1 MLLENGIDAGRNR
14 KESEVCDM
22 NNKKMNV
29 MQGKVNTFGKSNVQ
43 RTYGMTSS
51 CPR

>member
-1 MLLENGIDAGRNR
+1 M
-14 KESEVCDM
+14 KESEGCDM
-22 NNKKMNV
+22 NNTKMNV
-29 MQGKVNTFGKSNVQ
+29 MQGKLNTFGKSYVQ